1 VRERKRR
8 FSYFCASSK
17 ILKALDVWIIL
28 FKQTYIAALCV
39 LKTTSIVSRGPNILH
54 ESFGLL
60 LEGECQLFNNDILVG
75 VKNSAIDNKRTVPEK
90 LVFCFLLNS
99 RNKGLVFIIFHVIT
113 SYDLLY
119 ASKIYSD
126 NKNTI

>member
-1 VRERKRR
+1 MFGLYYYLNKRISRLCVYWKRR
-8 FSYFCASSK
+8 LLLVVA
-17 ILKALDVWIIL
+17 
-28 FKQTYIAALCV
+28 
-39 LKTTSIVSRGPNILH
+39 PNILH

-99 RNKGLVFIIFHVIT
+99 RETRV
-113 SYDLLY
+113 
-119 ASKIYSD
+119 
-126 NKNTI
+126 